1 MPKLLKPSQE
11 GKHLCL
17 FFIMG
22 KLRHKCVK
30 CFWQTLQDLGGKI
43 LGVQQAA
50 STPPEASFCLSIPGP
65 ARRGKTALRS
75 SEPKPPT
82 AHGAGWCDHTTRGTG
97 DGSRTWQGPG
107 AGMGME
113 AAAPPRHLT
122 PAREGFGPGPCTR
135 AGSSFGTELTVRVE
149 VRQGGGEQGRDMHV
163 PGGAAR
169 GDLTLLSDCAE
180 VQEQS
185 PGDPP
190 RWSTGLTPSPAS
202 LPSPTQVLP
211 CILSV
216 KTSNNLAGT
225 R

>member
-1 MPKLLKPSQE
+1 MPLLYNGETEAQMCEVFLADPA
-11 GKHLCL
+11 GPWRPNPW
-17 FFIMG
+17 G
-22 KLRHKCVK
+22 
-30 CFWQTLQDLGGKI
+30 
-43 LGVQQAA
+43 AA
-50 STPPEASFCLSIPGP
+50 SSLTPPPEASFCLSIPGP

-149 VRQGGGEQGRDMHV
+149 ARQGGGEQGRDMHV
-163 PGGAAR
+163 PGG
-169 GDLTLLSDCAE
+169 
-180 VQEQS
+180 
-185 PGDPP
+185 
-190 RWSTGLTPSPAS
+190 
-202 LPSPTQVLP
+202 LPE
-211 CILSV
+211 
-216 KTSNNLAGT
+216 GT
-225 R
+225 